1 MTDIEI
7 WKASEARAWAEAVR
21 GAARKLRKRE
31 AALEE
36 LTARYDGLKATSYDK
51 AGSGDPGDDA
61 MVAMIAELD
70 AMRERCA
77 EATLAWRD
85 EVSAFQAALRRLDP
99 VHDQLLTARYVRD
112 LPWSD
117 IARMMGRSES
127 HVRGKLA
134 YAALVELHGA
144 MPPQMREVPK
154 AVEDWEKR

>member
-21 GAARKLRKRE
+21 GAARKLRQRE

-61 MVAMIAELD
+61 MVAMIMELD
-70 AMRERCA
+70 AMRERCE

-144 MPPQMREVPK
+144 MPPQMRELPK
-154 AVEDWEKR
+154 AVED